1 MRIVG
6 LLRGINVG
14 KSVKVPMKDLKSLI
28 EKTGAIDVVT
38 YLNSGN
44 VVFTTNSEM
53 QELQKQIEHE
63 LAHQFGQHIPILL
76 LSGLTVKT
84 VRDSIPNEWE
94 NSELE
99 QTYVAYLFPE
109 VDRASLIEE
118 LPVKH
123 HLIEFRY
130 VPSAII
136 WNIKRENY
144 NRSQITKIVSHKAYG
159 KMTTRN
165 VNTARKLA
173 DLCEE

>member
-1 MRIVG
+1 VKVVG

-14 KSVKVPMKDLKSLI
+14 TSVKIPMKELKRLI
-28 EKTGAIDVVT
+28 EKIGATDVVT

-44 VVFTTNSEM
+44 VVFSSNLSIPKLR
-53 QELQKQIEHE
+53 QQIEKS
-63 LAHQFGQHIPILL
+63 LKHQFGAQVPVLL
-76 LSGLTVKT
+76 LNDSTVIAI
-84 VRDSIPNEWE
+84 RDSIPKKWE
-94 NSELE
+94 NSEFE

-109 VDRASLIEE
+109 VDSASLIDD

-123 HLIEFRY
+123 HLIDFRY

-144 NRSQITKIVSHKAYG
+144 NKSQITKIASHKAYG

-173 DLCEE
+173 ELCES

>member
-14 KSVKVPMKDLKSLI
+14 NSVKVPMKDLKSLI
-28 EKTGAIDVVT
+28 ENTGATDVVT

-44 VVFTTNSEM
+44 VVFSSELDM
-53 QELQKQIEHE
+53 HTLQVQIEKALE
-63 LAHQFGQHIPILL
+63 DRFGKTIPLLL
-76 LSGLTVKT
+76 LSDSHIKAI
-84 VRDSIPNEWE
+84 RDSIPDDWE
-94 NSELE
+94 NNEHE
-99 QTYVAYLFPE
+99 QTYIAYLFPE
-109 VDRASLIEE
+109 VDRASLIDE
-118 LPVKH
+118 LPIKH

-130 VPSAII
+130 APSAII

-144 NRSQITKIVSHKAYG
+144 NKSQISKIVSHKAYG

-173 DLCEE
+173 DLC